1 MDFKELFLSL
11 DQPVTKNQIFVVVSI
26 GKNCW
31 PVFFMKNN
39 KKVNKVTGWF
49 SKRNISHRNYE
60 RRWFQIF
67 VELWFGKAQN
77 WEDWQF
83 QSSVW
88 KGVPSKKYQYFYL
101 KTVKSQIFCIV
112 QEFNCDFIKAL
123 APFMTSLSGAR
134 LDVDG
139 RTSALTWIEPLVI
152 TAINTM
158 ITSYK

>member
-11 DQPVTKNQIFVVVSI
+11 DQPVTKNQIFVVVAI

-83 QSSVW
+83 QFSILN
-88 KGVPSKKYQYFYL
+88 GVLPKKYQHFYL
-101 KTVKSQIFCIV
+101 ETAPKNRDQSNILHSTGIQLWLHKSFGPIYDLIV
-112 QEFNCDFIKAL
+112 RC
-123 APFMTSLSGAR
+123 
-134 LDVDG
+134 
-139 RTSALTWIEPLVI
+139 
-152 TAINTM
+152 
-158 ITSYK
+158 